1 MNTNITT
8 TRTQQRRLAR
18 LVLVW
23 YVLFVG
29 VSVLAST
36 LQPKTMDV
44 VCSSMGLMKLV
55 VQGEGNDSALPA
67 SMDCPLC
74 AHATPALPPPTVA
87 ALAHVP
93 DARSHIVQRLPEAV
107 LTART
112 APPLPSRGP
121 PVSN

>member
-1 MNTNITT
+1 MNTTETT
-8 TRTQQRRLAR
+8 TTQLRRLAR

-36 LQPKTMDV
+36 LQPKTMEV
-44 VCSSMGLMKLV
+44 VCSSMGIMKLV
-55 VQGEGNDSALPA
+55 VQGEGNDSALST

-87 ALAHVP
+87 DLAHVP

-107 LTART
+107 LIART